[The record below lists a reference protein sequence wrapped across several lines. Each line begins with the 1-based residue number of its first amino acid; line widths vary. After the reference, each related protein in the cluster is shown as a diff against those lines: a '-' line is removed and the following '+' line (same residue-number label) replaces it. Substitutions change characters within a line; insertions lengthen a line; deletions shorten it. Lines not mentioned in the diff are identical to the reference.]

1 MKARIYHNP
10 RCSKSRATKELLE
23 SKNIEF
29 EVIEY
34 LKTPP
39 DAETLIRLSVKLGLS
54 AKDFFRANEP
64 EFKKDKIDP
73 ATLSELALIDLMV
86 KSPKLIERPIVE
98 VDDAARI
105 GRPPE
110 RVLELFK

>member
-1 MKARIYHNP
+1 MKAKIYHNP

-23 SKNIEF
+23 LKNIEF

-39 DAETLIRLSVKLGLS
+39 NAKTLTRLSAKLSLS
-54 AKDFFRANEP
+54 AKDFIRTSEP
-64 EFKKDKIDP
+64 EFKKNGVDP
-73 ATLSELALIDLMV
+73 STLDELALIDLMV
-86 KSPKLIERPIVE
+86 KNPKLIERPIVE
-98 VDDAARI
+98 VEDAARI